1 MKNRLQRVSTEEG
14 AAEILQ
20 RLVDSGKCTVENFD
34 KPSNHWQENFDFASK
49 HYPEIKHPVYKNLLR
64 EQNKTRDSTEV
75 DSRSDSG
82 VLPEHTPLL
91 LPQEESVCA
100 NISEPSR
107 EEERLLSQRPF

>member
-1 MKNRLQRVSTEEG
+1 MKNRLQRVSTDEG

-20 RLVDSGKCTVENFD
+20 RLVDSEKCTVENFD

-75 DSRSDSG
+75 NSRSDSEI
-82 VLPEHTPLL
+82 LPEHSPLL
-91 LPQEESVCA
+91 VSPEEALCCKV
-100 NISEPSR
+100 SEPSR